1 MSFYRQKSTALNQ
14 LPRNSPLSFEK
25 IGIFSHLTPLQ
36 HKQIE
41 QIGII
46 RQYSENE
53 IIFYEGDQSD
63 YFHFLIEGEVSIFK
77 STASTE
83 TILIHRFRAPSLIA
97 EVATLQ
103 QIPYPASCEASV
115 PSTILKIARDPFLK
129 LLQNDPSLSIA
140 LISSLTQKISALEL
154 SLQRYSA
161 PNAMAK
167 VARLIRDDIAVF
179 ERLKRIEIAHLLGI
193 TPETLSRMIK
203 KLKSEGIIGFSKKNG
218 LNLLSSE
225 KLNRCCR

>member
-1 MSFYRQKSTALNQ
+1 VQKSLVLN
-14 LPRNSPLSFEK
+14 PSPPVKAHSLDKF
-25 IGIFSHLTPLQ
+25 GIFIHLTPQ
-36 HKQIE
+36 QRRQIE

-46 RQYSENE
+46 RHYNE
-53 IIFYEGDQSD
+53 GEIVFYEGDESR

-77 STASTE
+77 TAASTE

-97 EVATLQ
+97 EAATLKH
-103 QIPYPASCEASV
+103 IPYPASCESLH
-115 PSTILKIARDPFLK
+115 SSIILKISSEPFLK

-167 VARLIRDDIAVF
+167 VARLIREERNVFQRLKGVDIA
-179 ERLKRIEIAHLLGI
+179 RLIGI
-193 TPETLSRMIK
+193 TPETLSRMVK
-203 KLKSEGIIGFSKKNG
+203 KLKSEGVISISKSNG
-218 LNLLSSE
+218 VNLLLPE
-225 KLNRCCR
+225 ELNRYCG

>member
-1 MSFYRQKSTALNQ
+1 MRKSTVLNQ
-14 LPRNSPLSFEK
+14 LPQNNSLSLER

-36 HKQIE
+36 CNQIE

-46 RQYSENE
+46 RHYNKGE
-53 IIFYEGDQSD
+53 IIFYEGNQSD

-83 TILIHRFRAPSLIA
+83 TMLIHRFRAPSLVA
-97 EVATLQ
+97 EVATLKQ
-103 QIPYPASCEASV
+103 VPYPASCEAIDS
-115 PSTILKIARDPFLK
+115 SIILKIARDPFLK

-154 SLQRYSA
+154 SLQRHSA

-167 VARLIRDDIAVF
+167 VARLIRDDIGIF
-179 ERLKRIEIAHLLGI
+179 QRLKGIEIAHLLGI

-203 KLKSEGIIGFSKKNG
+203 KLKSEGIIEFSKKNG
-218 LNLLSSE
+218 LNLLSSD
-225 KLNRCCR
+225 KLNRCCG

>member
-1 MSFYRQKSTALNQ
+1 MNQ
-14 LPRNSPLSFEK
+14 LPQNNSLSLER

-36 HKQIE
+36 CNQIE

-46 RQYSENE
+46 RHYNKGE
-53 IIFYEGDQSD
+53 IIFYEGNQSD

-83 TILIHRFRAPSLIA
+83 TMLIHRFRAPSLVA
-97 EVATLQ
+97 EVATLKQ
-103 QIPYPASCEASV
+103 VPYPASCEAIDS
-115 PSTILKIARDPFLK
+115 SIILKIARDPFLK

-154 SLQRYSA
+154 SLQRHSA

-167 VARLIRDDIAVF
+167 VARLIRDDIGIF
-179 ERLKRIEIAHLLGI
+179 QRLKGIEIAHLLGI

-203 KLKSEGIIGFSKKNG
+203 KLKSEGIIEFSKKNG
-218 LNLLSSE
+218 LNLLSSD
-225 KLNRCCR
+225 KLNRCCG

>member
-1 MSFYRQKSTALNQ
+1 MRKSTVLNQ
-14 LPRNSPLSFEK
+14 LPQNNSLSLER

-36 HKQIE
+36 CNQIE

-46 RQYSENE
+46 RHYNEGE

-83 TILIHRFRAPSLIA
+83 TMLIHRFRAPSLVA
-97 EVATLQ
+97 EVATLKQ
-103 QIPYPASCEASV
+103 VPYPASCEAIHS
-115 PSTILKIARDPFLK
+115 SIILKIARDPFLK

-154 SLQRYSA
+154 SLQRHSA

-167 VARLIRDDIAVF
+167 VARLIRDDIGVF
-179 ERLKRIEIAHLLGI
+179 QRLKGIEIAHLLGI

-203 KLKSEGIIGFSKKNG
+203 KLKSEGIIEFSKKNG
-218 LNLLSSE
+218 LELLSSD
-225 KLNRCCR
+225 KLNRCCG